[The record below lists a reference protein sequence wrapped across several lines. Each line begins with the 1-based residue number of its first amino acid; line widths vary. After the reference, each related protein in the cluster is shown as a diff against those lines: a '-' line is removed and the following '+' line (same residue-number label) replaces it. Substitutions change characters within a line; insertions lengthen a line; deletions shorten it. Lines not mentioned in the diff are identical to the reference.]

1 MIPMVLRVAVYTAKN
16 PQRCEK
22 GRFHFGTS
30 AKCLFGTPGA
40 RHILTSPSIN
50 NTRIFRTLNRLHIHT
65 TTKSSWFLFLSAI
78 STSATVFA
86 HLFRNAWRK
95 GKVYRWKGRKG

>member
-1 MIPMVLRVAVYTAKN
+1 MALQMGHIYSQE

-50 NTRIFRTLNRLHIHT
+50 NAPIFRTLNRLHIHT
-65 TTKSSWFLFLSAI
+65 TAKSSWFLFLSAI
-78 STSATVFA
+78 PTSATVFA